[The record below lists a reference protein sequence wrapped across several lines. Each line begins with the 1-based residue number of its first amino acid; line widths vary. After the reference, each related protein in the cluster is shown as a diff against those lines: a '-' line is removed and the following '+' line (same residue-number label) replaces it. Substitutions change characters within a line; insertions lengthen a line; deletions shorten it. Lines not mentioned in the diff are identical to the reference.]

1 MVGLNVGN
9 KMKIQAA
16 REHFWGARAIKDWK
30 RLKPLLK
37 TERPRWKAGRQ
48 LQEQSCSDSQA
59 ACGLQ
64 HILLPCSRLKP
75 PRTEVW
81 VTARIH
87 NMVQRTEPPTMT

>member
-16 REHFWGARAIKDWK
+16 GEQFWGAGAIKDWK
-30 RLKPLLK
+30 GLNPLLQ

-48 LQEQSCSDSQA
+48 LQEQRCSDSQA

-64 HILLPCSRLKP
+64 HIQLPCSGLKP
-75 PRTEVW
+75 PRTNLW
-81 VTARIH
+81 VTAGIH
-87 NMVQRTEPPTMT
+87 NTVQRTEPPTMT